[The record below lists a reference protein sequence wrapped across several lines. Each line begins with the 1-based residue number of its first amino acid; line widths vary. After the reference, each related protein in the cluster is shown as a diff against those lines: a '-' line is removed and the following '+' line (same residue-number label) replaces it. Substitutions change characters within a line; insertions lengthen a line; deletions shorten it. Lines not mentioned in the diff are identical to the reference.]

1 MTTGNP
7 SNKQQQI
14 YNINPNTPG
23 SLLLP
28 AVQGVMDTSVQWP
41 LNQLLKVFDY
51 TAAAGTNSK
60 VISAPPNQ
68 FHELI
73 ISAYFTISSG
83 GTAQSV
89 LFTTNSANS
98 GPTAN
103 QGISRIALGAS
114 LTQVPL
120 IGTGQF
126 YGGSVVVTG
135 TSLPFYVPF
144 PYTVTHSVVGAVGGE
159 SVTLRTISIR
169 LPASQP
175 FQALL
180 DLF

>member
-1 MTTGNP
+1 VAVGNP

-41 LNQLLKVFDY
+41 LNQQLKVFDY
-51 TAAAGTNSK
+51 TAAAGTNSR
-60 VISAPPNQ
+60 VLSAPPNQ
-68 FHELI
+68 FHELL
-73 ISAYFTISSG
+73 ISAYFTISVG

-89 LFTTNSANS
+89 LFTTNAANS

-103 QGISRIALGAS
+103 QGISRILLSAT

-120 IGTGQF
+120 IGPGQF

-135 TSLPFYVPF
+135 TTAPFYVPF
-144 PYTVTHSVVGAVGGE
+144 PYTVTHSVVGAAGGE
-159 SVTLRTISIR
+159 SVTLRTISLR

-175 FQALL
+175 LQALL
-180 DLF
+180 ELF